1 MLCYH
6 RSTWGCTKPFL
17 DTGFLWDAASA
28 ECCSETSSSLC
39 FNVFQNVSSSSWR
52 GFIRQLD
59 EKLMSFDEIHVHPRG
74 QNVVSTPSTTA
85 QSPISQL
92 LLLLLSCK
100 TPGWGQSLSPSPWV
114 LATPSIPTNTDLP
127 ALSLQGSTDLLHARS
142 NTQLNPPNLQQACW
156 HLFYS
161 CSLFLS
167 IWEWRGDRRERCGV
181 GSGATKR
188 GGRDEPPPFSS
199 MPLEF
204 QSPPRFF
211 CRKLLRWGEFPM
223 LGIQQR
229 CGCTV
234 WFGFFFCLCVR
245 FPL

>member
-1 MLCYH
+1 MGLHKAILGYRLPLGRCERWMLFWNIIFSVLQCFPKRVFEFVAWFYKAARWEVDELWWDPRPPTRPKCGVNAKYH
-6 RSTWGCTKPFL
+6 GTEPHQSAFAAFAFL
-17 DTGFLWDAASA
+17 QDP
-28 ECCSETSSSLC
+28 SL
-39 FNVFQNVSSSSWR
+39 
-52 GFIRQLD
+52 
-59 EKLMSFDEIHVHPRG
+59 
-74 QNVVSTPSTTA
+74 
-85 QSPISQL
+85 
-92 LLLLLSCK
+92 
-100 TPGWGQSLSPSPWV
+100 GQSLSPSPWV

-127 ALSLQGSTDLLHARS
+127 VLTLQGSTDLLHARS
-142 NTQLNPPNLQQACW
+142 DAQLNPPNLQQTCW

-181 GSGATKR
+181 GSVATRR

-223 LGIQQR
+223 LGIQR
-229 CGCTV
+229 CGCSV